1 MNTQNTGFKTG
12 FFGAM
17 KTLESAKVNLDD
29 YPDGRVRA
37 RIEHEDMKGVT
48 PEMLIGKILNNVIR
62 TLMFP
67 DHY

>member
-37 RIEHEDMKGVT
+37 RIEHRYFNA
-48 PEMLIGKILNNVIR
+48 L
-62 TLMFP
+62 
-67 DHY
+67 